1 MRVKH
6 VTPRHPLWHVKSWGE
21 VVLTWRDELI
31 AELKGAFRE
40 ALMPLRGSGEHRKR
54 EYLAD
59 IVSTVVRST
68 PCERVDANSGSQKRL
83 WGKSARGEHM
93 WLVRDDD

>member
-1 MRVKH
+1 MRVKN
-6 VTPRHPLWHVKSWGE
+6 VTPRHPLWHVKSWGD

-40 ALMPLRGSGEHRKR
+40 ALMPLRGSGNTASANISRILSRQWYDRHHASGWMRTVARKK
-54 EYLAD
+54 D
-59 IVSTVVRST
+59 V
-68 PCERVDANSGSQKRL
+68 

-93 WLVRDDD
+93 CFVLDDD